1 MGSTPTARTR
11 HRLRTITTHRHPPQL
26 SSETPAR
33 TPRPGPRDSNT
44 TPPAHRHRKHGHR
57 LALLLCFGILATMTP
72 SPASAHTLDTS
83 RRQYGAILPDDYYRA
98 LGRCE
103 TAGNLKHSSRSYTGI
118 FGIYRG
124 TAYRWSGKR
133 DLSGLTMRQQIRIAD
148 RIAFSGYTRKDGRYV
163 WPVGP
168 FGWGAVSSGCS
179 NLLEHICHSRH
190 KRVQKHRARAC
201 KLARQHG

>member
-1 MGSTPTARTR
+1 
-11 HRLRTITTHRHPPQL
+11 
-26 SSETPAR
+26 
-33 TPRPGPRDSNT
+33 
-44 TPPAHRHRKHGHR
+44 
-57 LALLLCFGILATMTP
+57 MTP

-179 NLLEHICHSRH
+179 NLLEHICHATH

-201 KLARQHG
+201 KLAAQHG